1 MPTPMGWLLTLLPCQ
16 DPKVSSAL
24 QCLKASATDNPYT
37 LALLAYVF
45 GLAGHRE
52 QQQVQLQRLARHNV
66 SAGTTRHGQ
75 WHLRPVSPSC
85 LGHPIPPPWDPWSQG
100 LSSHPLLSQGGSST
114 GR

>member
-66 SAGTTRHGQ
+66 STGTTRHGQ
-75 WHLRPVSPSC
+75 VAPPDSLTLLPRSP
-85 LGHPIPPPWDPWSQG
+85 HP
-100 LSSHPLLSQGGSST
+100 ST
-114 GR
+114 PGTPGAGD